1 MPLVLLVA
9 TANSVLKALSELV
22 PPEIETA
29 GR

>member
-9 TANSVLKALSELV
+9 TANFVLKALSELV
-22 PPEIETA
+22 PPEMETS